1 MTVLSVMIVWIA
13 AIVRGIAAG
22 YVVVQVL
29 IWHAY
34 YLDRPWTLWGPA
46 VAVAWGCGAIAYLRH
61 YPPRWPVVCVDTA
74 VYVALGAAAGWC
86 VPLAIRGVAGSW
98 LFIVVASQ
106 LIMPIWFTPRRLAL
120 VLALASATAF
130 WAGTMLAPM
139 GGDGGR
145 SARAA
150 SVALL
155 LVLIAVHWCGR
166 RMLYRRAAR
175 ADDALAAADVEARDQ
190 YVLHSRNIERREQD
204 RLLHDTVLNTL
215 TAIGRSG
222 DAEAVRSACR
232 HSIGL
237 LEDALSEPGELAA
250 GSQPGGDPLAAIRQA
265 VNEMRA
271 RGLVVQLEVTDG
283 AAAVPVGVTVED
295 VVSFPA
301 PAGASFPVPAGAS
314 FPVPAGASFPVPA
327 GASFPVPAG
336 VVTAMAHATREA
348 LMNVAQHARTGEA
361 WVSVS
366 VTQPG
371 NAAADGLIQVTIRD
385 AGAGFDPGRVEL
397 VRLGVRRSIIE
408 RVADVG
414 GSASVQSAPGKGT
427 TVSLSWPAAPP
438 RATAPAPQPAGAAAR
453 QGRTPW

>member
-1 MTVLSVMIVWIA
+1 
-13 AIVRGIAAG
+13 
-22 YVVVQVL
+22 
-29 IWHAY
+29 
-34 YLDRPWTLWGPA
+34 
-46 VAVAWGCGAIAYLRH
+46 
-61 YPPRWPVVCVDTA
+61 
-74 VYVALGAAAGWC
+74 
-86 VPLAIRGVAGSW
+86 
-98 LFIVVASQ
+98 
-106 LIMPIWFTPRRLAL
+106 
-120 VLALASATAF
+120 VLALASAAAF
-130 WAGTMLAPM
+130 WAGTMLAPA

-145 SARAA
+145 NARAA

-166 RMLYRRAAR
+166 RMLYRRAAGGG
-175 ADDALAAADVEARDQ
+175 DALAAADVEARDQ
-190 YVLHSRNIERREQD
+190 YVVHSRNIERREQD

-222 DAEAVRSACR
+222 DTEAVRSACR

-237 LEDALSEPGELAA
+237 LEHALSEPGEPA

-283 AAAVPVGVTVED
+283 AAAGPVGVTAED
-295 VVSFPA
+295 V
-301 PAGASFPVPAGAS
+301 
-314 FPVPAGASFPVPA
+314 
-327 GASFPVPAG
+327 ASFPVPAG

-371 NAAADGLIQVTIRD
+371 DAAADGLIQVTIRD
-385 AGAGFDPGRVEL
+385 AGGGFDPGRVEL

-408 RVADVG
+408 RVADTG
-414 GSASVQSAPGKGT
+414 GAASVQSAPGEGT
-427 TVSLSWPAAPP
+427 TVRLSWPVAPP
-438 RATAPAPQPAGAAAR
+438 RAAASAPQPAGAAVR
-453 QGRTPW
+453 QGRNLW

>member
-1 MTVLSVMIVWIA
+1 VRFIGYQARRAHQALATAGAAAPGPAMTVLSVMIVWIA
-13 AIVRGIAAG
+13 AIVRGMAAG

-29 IWHAY
+29 IWHTF
-34 YLDRPWTLWGPA
+34 YLDHPWTLWGPA
-46 VAVAWGCGAIAYLRH
+46 VAVAWGFGTIAYLRH
-61 YPPRWPVVCVDTA
+61 HPPRWPVVCVDTA
-74 VYVALGAAAGWC
+74 VYVALGAGAGWC
-86 VPLAIRGVAGSW
+86 VPLAMRGLAGSW

-106 LIMPIWFTPRRLAL
+106 VVMPVWFTPRRLGL
-120 VLALASATAF
+120 VLALASVAAF
-130 WAGTMLAPM
+130 WTGTMLAQT

-155 LVLIAVHWCGR
+155 LLLVAGHWCGR

-175 ADDALAAADVEARDQ
+175 ADDALAAADLEARDQ
-190 YVLHSRNIERREQD
+190 YVVHSRNIERREQD

-215 TAIGRSG
+215 TAVGRSG

-237 LEDALSEPGELAA
+237 LEDALSEPGEPAA
-250 GSQPGGDPLAAIRQA
+250 GGQPGGDPLAAIRQA
-265 VNEMRA
+265 VSEMRA

-283 AAAVPVGVTVED
+283 VVAGPAGVTVGD
-295 VVSFPA
+295 V
-301 PAGASFPVPAGAS
+301 AG
-314 FPVPAGASFPVPA
+314 
-327 GASFPVPAG
+327 FPVPAG

-361 WVSVS
+361 RVSVG

-371 NAAADGLIQVTIRD
+371 DAAAGGLIQVTIRD
-385 AGAGFDPGRVEL
+385 AGTGFDPDRVDL

-414 GSASVQSAPGKGT
+414 GSASVQSAPGEGT
-427 TVSLSWPAAPP
+427 TVSLSWPGAG
-438 RATAPAPQPAGAAAR
+438 APALQPVGGAAR
-453 QGRTPW
+453 QGRNPW

>member
-1 MTVLSVMIVWIA
+1 MRFIAYQARRAHQALATAGAAAPGPAMTVLSVMIVWIA

-29 IWHAY
+29 IWHAFY
-34 YLDRPWTLWGPA
+34 TGNPWTLWGPA

-61 YPPRWPVVCVDTA
+61 YPPRWPVVCADTA
-74 VYVALGAAAGWC
+74 VYMALGAGAGWC

-120 VLALASATAF
+120 VLALASAAAF
-130 WAGTMLAPM
+130 WAGTMLAPA
-139 GGDGGR
+139 GGNGGR

-175 ADDALAAADVEARDQ
+175 ADDALAAADLEARDQ
-190 YVLHSRNIERREQD
+190 HVLHSRNIERREQD

-215 TAIGRSG
+215 TAVGRSG
-222 DAEAVRSACR
+222 DTEAVRDACR

-237 LEDALSEPGELAA
+237 LEYALSEPGEPAA
-250 GSQPGGDPLAAIRQA
+250 DSQPGGDPLAAMRQA
-265 VNEMRA
+265 VSEMRA
-271 RGLVVQLEVTDG
+271 RGLVVQLEFTDG
-283 AAAVPVGVTVED
+283 DAAGPGGVMVGD
-295 VVSFPA
+295 V
-301 PAGASFPVPAGAS
+301 AGFPVPAA
-314 FPVPAGASFPVPA
+314 
-327 GASFPVPAG
+327 

-361 WVSVS
+361 WVSVA

-371 NAAADGLIQVTIRD
+371 GATADGIIQVTIRD
-385 AGAGFDPGRVEL
+385 AGGGFDPGRVEL

-414 GSASVQSAPGKGT
+414 GAASVQSAPGEGT
-427 TVSLSWPAAPP
+427 TVSLSWPAAAP
-438 RATAPAPQPAGAAAR
+438 RAAASAPQPAGGAAR
-453 QGRTPW
+453 QGRNPW